1 MTLVEALKP
10 WWRGSADPDS
20 ALLAAAQRGDQ
31 RAFDSLRRAHERPLR
46 GFVARR
52 VGPEAADD
60 LTQDI
65 WLACWQTLHKY
76 EGRSRFK
83 AWLYGIAVHKCA
95 DCLRARAQEA
105 RRQEVAQQEA
115 VQQELRETADEYHT
129 IELRQAIQEALKSVP
144 DEQREVLE
152 LYYYAGLTLA
162 EIGQALDRNVNTVK
176 YQFYRAHTHVEK
188 ELKAEDIQ
196 AS

>member
-1 MTLVEALKP
+1 LTLARALKP
-10 WWRGSADPDS
+10 WWRGSSDPDG

-31 RAFDSLRRAHERPLR
+31 RAFDALRRAHQLALR

-52 VGPEAADD
+52 VGTDAADD

-65 WLACWQTLHKY
+65 WLACWQTLRNY
-76 EGRSRFK
+76 QGRSRFK

-95 DCLRARAQEA
+95 DCLRTRAQEA
-105 RRQEVAQQEA
+105 RRQAAAQQDLRVTPDAYRA
-115 VQQELRETADEYHT
+115 V
-129 IELRQAIQEALKSVP
+129 ELRQTIQEALKSVP

-162 EIGQALDRNVNTVK
+162 EIGQALGRNVNTVK
-176 YQFYRAHTHVEK
+176 YQFYRAHAHVER
-188 ELKAEDIQ
+188 ELTAEDQI
-196 AS
+196 S

>member
-1 MTLVEALKP
+1 VTLVRALKP
-10 WWRGSADPDS
+10 WWRGSSDPDG

-31 RAFDSLRRAHERPLR
+31 RAFDALRRIHELPLR

-52 VGPEAADD
+52 VGPDAADD
-60 LTQDI
+60 LAQDI
-65 WLACWQTLHKY
+65 WLACWQALHRY
-76 EGRSRFK
+76 AGRSRFK

-152 LYYYAGLTLA
+152 LYYYASLTLA
-162 EIGQALDRNVNTVK
+162 EIAQALGRNLNTVK